1 MKKVIIIDMG
11 HGNNTPGKCSPD
23 RTFFEFRF
31 NRTVGVKLGKMLTQA
46 GYKVLYTWEGDKEPL
61 YQELPL
67 LYKAQLNACLAYRY
81 RKVNEYCKQFGTKN
95 CLCVSIHSNAAAN
108 SGWQSARGTCV
119 MVGRNASDASK
130 KFAKAV
136 YEQALAQGF
145 KGNRCVPSEHYWVQ
159 ALAMCEKTN
168 CPAILTENLFYDNK
182 EDLAILKSEEGVNK
196 IVKMHFDGIVN
207 YCNSL

>member
-11 HGNNTPGKCSPD
+11 HGSNTPGKCSPD

-46 GYKVLYTWEGDKEPL
+46 GYKVLYTWDGDKEPL
-61 YQELPL
+61 YQELTM
-67 LYKAQLNACLAYRY
+67 LYKAQLNECLRYRY

-108 SGWQSARGTCV
+108 SGWQTARGTCV
-119 MVGRNASDASK
+119 MIGRNASDASK

-145 KGNRCVPSEHYWVQ
+145 KGNRCVPNEHYWVQ

-182 EDLAILKSEEGVNK
+182 DDLAILKSEEGVNK

>member
-11 HGNNTPGKCSPD
+11 HGQNTPGKCSPD

-31 NRTVGVKLGKMLTQA
+31 NRIVGVKLGKMLTQA

-61 YQELPL
+61 YQELPM

-81 RKVNEYCKQFGTKN
+81 RKVNEFCKQYGTKN

-108 SGWQSARGTCV
+108 SGWQNARGTCV

-159 ALAMCEKTN
+159 AIAMCEKTK
-168 CPAILTENLFYDNK
+168 CPAMLTEDVFYDNK
-182 EDLAILKSEEGVNK
+182 GDVASVKSEEGVNK
-196 IVKMHFDGIVN
+196 IVKMHYDGIVN